1 MKIIYGQNPL
11 AAKVILTE
19 AEKKELWYKIKITQL
34 EDLVFNTYYYL
45 QDKNF
50 NLVEAK
56 QDIDSFVEDDTKE
69 FDKHVNLLHA
79 CMISSLTSSHV
90 GDCIC
95 LPCSCIKCQAEDMLG
110 ITTIALQPSRVN
122 AYIAE
127 AFQHVDTL
135 DAAILF
141 LENQIN
147 VSASCLHKTDKK
159 AALDY
164 CNNYKNI
171 NFYNG

>member
-50 NLVEAK
+50 NL
-56 QDIDSFVEDDTKE
+56 
-69 FDKHVNLLHA
+69 
-79 CMISSLTSSHV
+79 
-90 GDCIC
+90 
-95 LPCSCIKCQAEDMLG
+95 
-110 ITTIALQPSRVN
+110 
-122 AYIAE
+122 AE

-135 DAAILF
+135 NAAILF

-171 NFYNG
+171 NFLNG